1 MPQYLMEA
9 NFMIR
14 LDMLH
19 PSKKRALNG
28 MHHAVPLPFWMLQS
42 KHISTW
48 TCILDI
54 LNESLFVSGKEA
66 VGSFGAKYALHSS
79 GLLGG
84 ADHGI

>member
-1 MPQYLMEA
+1 
-9 NFMIR
+9 MIR

-19 PSKKRALNG
+19 PSKKTGSEWDA
-28 MHHAVPLPFWMLQS
+28 HAVPLPFWMLQS

-54 LNESLFVSGKEA
+54 LNERLFVSGKEA
-66 VGSFGAKYALHSS
+66 VGSFGVKYALHSS

>member
-1 MPQYLMEA
+1 
-9 NFMIR
+9 
-14 LDMLH
+14 
-19 PSKKRALNG
+19 

-66 VGSFGAKYALHSS
+66 VGSFGANMHSTLRGYWGELIMEYDYGETEMRS
-79 GLLGG
+79 
-84 ADHGI
+84 H

>member
-1 MPQYLMEA
+1 
-9 NFMIR
+9 MIR

-42 KHISTW
+42 KHISIW

>member
-1 MPQYLMEA
+1 
-9 NFMIR
+9 MIR

-19 PSKKRALNG
+19 PSKKTGSEWDAPC
-28 MHHAVPLPFWMLQS
+28 VPLPFWMLQS

-54 LNESLFVSGKEA
+54 LNERLFVSGKEA